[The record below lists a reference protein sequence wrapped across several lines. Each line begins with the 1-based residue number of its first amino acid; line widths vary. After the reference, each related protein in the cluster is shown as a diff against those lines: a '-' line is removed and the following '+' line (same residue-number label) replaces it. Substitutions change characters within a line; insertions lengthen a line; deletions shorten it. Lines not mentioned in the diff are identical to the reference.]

1 MNVRVMTVVNGVFSE
16 NCYLVWEPEGRCIV
30 LDPGDEPHL
39 VESMVRE
46 MELTPVLIAATH
58 GHIDFVGAVAELRD
72 TFRIPFAAHRLEEE
86 ILDRLPE
93 DARLFGLPTI
103 RRPQVDRWLEEGDE
117 LSCGEAR
124 LKVIHTPGHTPG
136 SICLLCENMVFTGD
150 TLFAGGYGRSDL
162 PGGEERTLLASV
174 RDRIF
179 SMEDTTIV
187 YPGHG
192 PTTTVG
198 QEKKRNW
205 IVSRLAGPR
214 DQE

>member
-1 MNVRVMTVVNGVFSE
+1 
-16 NCYLVWEPEGRCIV
+16 
-30 LDPGDEPHL
+30 
-39 VESMVRE
+39 
-46 MELTPVLIAATH
+46 
-58 GHIDFVGAVAELRD
+58 
-72 TFRIPFAAHRLEEE
+72 
-86 ILDRLPE
+86 
-93 DARLFGLPTI
+93 
-103 RRPQVDRWLEEGDE
+103 
-117 LSCGEAR
+117 
-124 LKVIHTPGHTPG
+124 
-136 SICLLCENMVFTGD
+136 MVFTGD